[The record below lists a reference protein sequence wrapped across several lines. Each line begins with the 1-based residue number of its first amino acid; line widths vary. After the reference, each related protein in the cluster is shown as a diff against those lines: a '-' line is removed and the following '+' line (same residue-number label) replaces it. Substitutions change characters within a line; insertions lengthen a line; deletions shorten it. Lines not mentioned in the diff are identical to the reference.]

1 MGDITASV
9 TPGVSSITANVTP
22 GVSSITANVTP
33 GVSSITANVTPGA
46 VPGTGIEIS
55 PPFLTRLGTP
65 SVEVPTDTPLVEV
78 PTDTPSV
85 EVPTD
90 TPSVTVPTDAI
101 TVDAGG
107 TLTVNGIFEAV
118 SVGITGGSISGT
130 GIVLRNLPTSSLLV
144 GSHATGQLVFCTD
157 GDSGSPCLA
166 VYDGTSFKR
175 IVLGATVSP

>member
-9 TPGVSSITANVTP
+9 V
-22 GVSSITANVTP
+22 
-33 GVSSITANVTPGA
+33 PGA
-46 VPGTGIEIS
+46 TPNTGVEMTPSLIA
-55 PPFLTRLGTP
+55 TMGTP
-65 SVEVPTDTPLVEV
+65 SVLVPTD
-78 PTDTPSV
+78 S
-85 EVPTD
+85 
-90 TPSVTVPTDAI
+90 I

-118 SVGITGGSISGT
+118 LVGITGGSVTGT
-130 GIVLRNLPTSSLLV
+130 SIVLRNLPTSSLLV